1 MIGIINYGLGN
12 LLAFKNSFEILG
24 KPSKILNHPLE
35 VEKCSHLILPGVGSF
50 DFAIE
55 RLQNSKIFR
64 SVEKAVFEEK
74 KPILGV
80 CSGMQIMF
88 EKSEEGIKN
97 GLGWIDGEVVKFS
110 DDILERN
117 NLPIPHIGWNKIQP
131 RGLNKVF
138 AVDIEDEFYFLHS
151 FYCLTNQTNILATS
165 FYGLEFASIVRKDN
179 IYGTQFHPE
188 KSQNVGLELLSN
200 FADI

>member
-12 LLAFKNSFEILG
+12 LLAFKNSFKILG

-55 RLQNSKIFR
+55 CLQNSKIFK
-64 SVEKAVFEEK
+64 SVEKAVLEEK
-74 KPILGV
+74 KPVLGV

-110 DDILERN
+110 DDILEKD
-117 NLPIPHIGWNKIQP
+117 NLPTPHIGWNKVHQSS
-131 RGLNKVF
+131 LNKIF
-138 AVDIEDEFYFLHS
+138 TGDIEDEFYFLHS
-151 FYCLTNQTNILATS
+151 FFCLTNQANILATS

-188 KSQNVGLELLSN
+188 KSQDAGLKLLSN
-200 FADI
+200 FSDI